1 MPMPEKMLSVE
12 TSTARLNWLKK
23 LDIFI
28 NRLQNLNIVSQL
40 VLVCSFDVI
49 KPYLKKREQ
58 KTERRNTIHVNNK
71 LCLTIIG
78 KSTHMLPL

>member
-1 MPMPEKMLSVE
+1 MPMPEKMLAVE
-12 TSTARLNWLKK
+12 TSTAGFNWLKK

-28 NRLQNLNIVSQL
+28 KGCKIWIVSQL
-40 VLVCSFDVI
+40 VLLCLFDVI

-58 KTERRNTIHVNNK
+58 KTERRNTIYTNNK